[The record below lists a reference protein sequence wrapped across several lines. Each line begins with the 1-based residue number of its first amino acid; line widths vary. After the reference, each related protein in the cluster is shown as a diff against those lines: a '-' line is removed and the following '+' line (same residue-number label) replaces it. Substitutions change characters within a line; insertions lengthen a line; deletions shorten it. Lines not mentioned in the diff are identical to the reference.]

1 MNNKLFAKFRN
12 VCLKNLFGGL
22 PAGQKC
28 RARTS
33 FLPPAPLKYFSRH
46 TFLNGVSFLLTLPI
60 FLLSDCGNLALVKN
74 RKLCAPAKRGFFKHT
89 FLNRE
94 FFKKV
99 LLISLLMLC
108 GNLIIAEAQEGGR
121 PLRVGRPVGQIIEQT
136 AASYQNPVFNSSSLI
151 LSHQALEQALT
162 QYYIGLYSRPA
173 GIASLN
179 AALERGSIYLPFIR
193 EEIRRR
199 NLPPELAYLPVVESG
214 FVITA
219 RSRSGAAGLW
229 QFMMNSI
236 SPFDMRVTE
245 LIDERRD
252 FIKSTRG
259 ALQKLQDNY
268 RALGD
273 WHLALAAYNCGL
285 GEVTRTVRRTGV
297 RDFWELSAR
306 NQFRQE
312 TLHYVPK
319 LAAAAFI
326 LSQPRRFGVNIWQ
339 DQFEWTSI
347 PLRRQ
352 VSLDILAQEAGI
364 DRELLRNLNAE
375 LLHGISPAGGY
386 SLKIPL
392 AQLESV
398 TEVLERED
406 IRLIR
411 YHYHVVRHGDTL
423 WSMSRHYGASLNVIE
438 QHNPGIT
445 NRYLRIGETVIIPAY
460 ADVAPAPAPTPAR
473 PLETAVFNGSHVV
486 ARGETFWS
494 LGRRYGVDPQALAEA
509 NGMSIDQI
517 LHEGRT
523 IKVPII
529 E

>member
-1 MNNKLFAKFRN
+1 LKKSTGELFIK
-12 VCLKNLFGGL
+12 V
-22 PAGQKC
+22 
-28 RARTS
+28 
-33 FLPPAPLKYFSRH
+33 
-46 TFLNGVSFLLTLPI
+46 LPI
-60 FLLSDCGNLALVKN
+60 FLLLSG
-74 RKLCAPAKRGFFKHT
+74 
-89 FLNRE
+89 
-94 FFKKV
+94 
-99 LLISLLMLC
+99 M
-108 GNLIIAEAQEGGR
+108 IAVEVGAQDGR
-121 PLRVGRPVGQIIEQT
+121 PLRGRNEGQKYEQI
-136 AASYQNPVFNSSSLI
+136 ASSQHNQNPVNSSSLI
-151 LSHQALEQALT
+151 LTSHVLEQALT
-162 QYYIGLYSRPA
+162 QYYIELYSRPA

-259 ALQKLQDNY
+259 ALLKLEENY

-273 WHLALAAYNCGL
+273 WYLALAAYNCGL

-297 RDFWELSAR
+297 RDYWELSGR
-306 NQFRQE
+306 NQFKQE

-339 DQFEWTSI
+339 DQIEWVSI

-375 LLHGISPAGGY
+375 LLHGISPAGSY
-386 SLKIPL
+386 SLKVPL

-423 WSMSRHYGASLNVIE
+423 WSMSRRYGASLNTIE

-460 ADVAPAPAPTPAR
+460 TDATPAPAPASAIPSAA
-473 PLETAVFNGSHVV
+473 AVFNGSHIV

-517 LHEGRT
+517 LHVGRT
-523 IKVPII
+523 LKVPII

>member
-1 MNNKLFAKFRN
+1 M
-12 VCLKNLFGGL
+12 
-22 PAGQKC
+22 
-28 RARTS
+28 
-33 FLPPAPLKYFSRH
+33 
-46 TFLNGVSFLLTLPI
+46 
-60 FLLSDCGNLALVKN
+60 
-74 RKLCAPAKRGFFKHT
+74 
-89 FLNRE
+89 
-94 FFKKV
+94 
-99 LLISLLMLC
+99 
-108 GNLIIAEAQEGGR
+108 IAVEMEAQEEGR
-121 PLRVGRPVGQIIEQT
+121 PLRVRRAAELKYEQV
-136 AASYQNPVFNSSSLI
+136 ASSQHDMNSVNSSSLI
-151 LSHQALEQALT
+151 LSPRVLEQALT
-162 QYYIGLYSRPA
+162 RHYIELYSRPA
-173 GIASLN
+173 GIAGLN

-193 EEIRRR
+193 EEIQRR

-245 LIDERRD
+245 LIDERCD

-259 ALQKLQDNY
+259 ALLKLEDNY

-285 GEVTRTVRRTGV
+285 GEITRIVRRTGV
-297 RDFWELSAR
+297 RDYWELSEK
-306 NQFRQE
+306 NQLKQE

-326 LSQPRRFGVNIWQ
+326 LSQPRRFGINIWQ
-339 DQFEWTSI
+339 DKFEWAAI
-347 PLRRQ
+347 PLNRQ

-364 DRELLRNLNAE
+364 DRELLRNLNAQ
-375 LLHGISPAGGY
+375 LLHGISPAGGCN
-386 SLKIPL
+386 LKVPL

-411 YHYHVVRHGDTL
+411 YYYHVVRQGDTL
-423 WSMSRHYGASLNVIE
+423 WSMSRHYGAPLNIIE
-438 QHNPGIT
+438 QHNPGIAD
-445 NRYLRIGETVIIPAY
+445 RYLRIGETVIIPAY
-460 ADVAPAPAPTPAR
+460 TDAAPAPVPAPAPTPAR
-473 PLETAVFNGSHVV
+473 PAVTAVFNGSHAV

-509 NGMSIDQI
+509 NGMRMDQI

-523 IKVPII
+523 LKVPII

>member
-1 MNNKLFAKFRN
+1 MR
-12 VCLKNLFGGL
+12 VGQS
-22 PAGQKC
+22 AGQI
-28 RARTS
+28 T
-33 FLPPAPLKYFSRH
+33 
-46 TFLNGVSFLLTLPI
+46 
-60 FLLSDCGNLALVKN
+60 
-74 RKLCAPAKRGFFKHT
+74 
-89 FLNRE
+89 
-94 FFKKV
+94 
-99 LLISLLMLC
+99 
-108 GNLIIAEAQEGGR
+108 
-121 PLRVGRPVGQIIEQT
+121 EQ
-136 AASYQNPVFNSSSLI
+136 AAAFQNYQNPVDSSSLI
-151 LSHQALEQALT
+151 LSPLVLEQALT
-162 QYYIGLYSRPA
+162 RHYIELYSRPS

-193 EEIRRR
+193 EEIERR

-285 GEVTRTVRRTGV
+285 GEVTRIVRRTGV
-297 RDFWELSAR
+297 RDYWELSGR
-306 NQFRQE
+306 NQFKQE
-312 TLHYVPK
+312 TIHYVPK
-319 LAAAAFI
+319 LAAVAFI
-326 LSQPRRFGVNIWQ
+326 LSQPRRFGINIWQ
-339 DQFEWTSI
+339 SQIEWTSI
-347 PLRRQ
+347 TLRRQ

-364 DRELLRNLNAE
+364 DRELLRRLNAQ
-375 LLHGISPAGGY
+375 LLYGISPAGSY

-392 AQLESV
+392 AQLDSV

-406 IRLIR
+406 IKLLR
-411 YHYHVVRHGDTL
+411 YYYHVVRHGDTL
-423 WSMSRHYGASLNVIE
+423 WSMSRHYGTPLNTIE

-445 NRYLRIGETVIIPAY
+445 DRYLRIGETVIIPAY
-460 ADVAPAPAPTPAR
+460 TDAAPAPAPAPTPAR
-473 PLETAVFNGSHVV
+473 PVITAVFNGSHVV

-494 LGRRYGVDPQALAEA
+494 LGRRYGVDPQSLAEA
-509 NGMSIDQI
+509 NGMSMDQI
-517 LHEGRT
+517 LHVGRT
-523 IKVPII
+523 LKVPII

>member
-1 MNNKLFAKFRN
+1 
-12 VCLKNLFGGL
+12 
-22 PAGQKC
+22 
-28 RARTS
+28 
-33 FLPPAPLKYFSRH
+33 
-46 TFLNGVSFLLTLPI
+46 
-60 FLLSDCGNLALVKN
+60 
-74 RKLCAPAKRGFFKHT
+74 
-89 FLNRE
+89 
-94 FFKKV
+94 
-99 LLISLLMLC
+99 MLC
-108 GNLIIAEAQEGGR
+108 GNFMLAGAQEEGR
-121 PLRVGRPVGQIIEQT
+121 PLRGRRDAGQKYEALSSQ
-136 AASYQNPVFNSSSLI
+136 YNQNSVDSSSLI
-151 LSHQALEQALT
+151 LTSRALEQALT
-162 QYYIGLYSRPA
+162 QYYIGLYSSPS

-199 NLPPELAYLPVVESG
+199 NLPPELAYLPIVESG

-219 RSRSGAAGLW
+219 RSRSGAVGLW

-268 RALGD
+268 RTLGD

-297 RDFWELSAR
+297 RDYWELSAR
-306 NQFRQE
+306 NQFKQE

-319 LAAAAFI
+319 LAAAAFV
-326 LSQPRRFGVNIWQ
+326 LSQPRRFGIDIWQ
-339 DQFEWTSI
+339 DQFEWTTV

-375 LLHGISPAGGY
+375 LLHGITPAGGCN
-386 SLKIPL
+386 LKIPL
-392 AQLESV
+392 ARLASV

-411 YHYHVVRHGDTL
+411 YHYHIVRHGDTL
-423 WSMSRHYGASLNVIE
+423 WSMSRHYGASLNTIE

-445 NRYLRIGETVIIPAY
+445 GRYLRIGETVIIPAF
-460 ADVAPAPAPTPAR
+460 ADIAPAPAPA

-509 NGMSIDQI
+509 NGMRLDQI
-517 LHEGRT
+517 LHVGRT
-523 IKVPII
+523 LKVPII

>member
-1 MNNKLFAKFRN
+1 MGRDLLRREILKKSTGVLFKK
-12 VCLKNLFGGL
+12 V
-22 PAGQKC
+22 
-28 RARTS
+28 
-33 FLPPAPLKYFSRH
+33 
-46 TFLNGVSFLLTLPI
+46 LPI
-60 FLLSDCGNLALVKN
+60 FLL
-74 RKLCAPAKRGFFKHT
+74 T
-89 FLNRE
+89 
-94 FFKKV
+94 
-99 LLISLLMLC
+99 LC
-108 GNLIIAEAQEGGR
+108 GNFIEAQEGR
-121 PLRVGRPVGQIIEQT
+121 PLRVRREGQKHEQI
-136 AASYQNPVFNSSSLI
+136 AVSSQHNQNPVNSSSWI
-151 LSHQALEQALT
+151 LSPLVLEQTLT
-162 QYYIGLYSRPA
+162 QYYIELYSSPA
-173 GIASLN
+173 GIAGLN
-179 AALERGSIYLPFIR
+179 AALERASIYLPFIR

-199 NLPPELAYLPVVESG
+199 NLPPELAFLPVVESG

-245 LIDERRD
+245 MIDERLD

-297 RDFWELSAR
+297 RDYWELSGR
-306 NQFRQE
+306 NQFKQE

-326 LSQPRRFGVNIWQ
+326 LSQPRRFGINIWQ
-339 DQFEWTSI
+339 DQIEWTSV

-364 DRELLRNLNAE
+364 DRDLLRNLNAE

-392 AQLESV
+392 AQLENVS
-398 TEVLERED
+398 EVLERED

-411 YHYHVVRHGDTL
+411 YHYHIVRHGDTL
-423 WSMSRHYGASLNVIE
+423 WSMSRHYGTSLDTIE

-445 NRYLRIGETVIIPAY
+445 DRYLKIGETVIIPAY
-460 ADVAPAPAPTPAR
+460 ADAAPSPAPAPAR
-473 PLETAVFNGSHVV
+473 PLETAVFDGSHVV

-494 LGRRYGVDPQALAEA
+494 LGRRYGVDPQSLAEA
-509 NGMSIDQI
+509 NGMNMDQI
-517 LHEGRT
+517 LHVGKT
-523 IKVPII
+523 LKVPII

>member
-1 MNNKLFAKFRN
+1 MTPSELR
-12 VCLKNLFGGL
+12 
-22 PAGQKC
+22 
-28 RARTS
+28 
-33 FLPPAPLKYFSRH
+33 
-46 TFLNGVSFLLTLPI
+46 
-60 FLLSDCGNLALVKN
+60 
-74 RKLCAPAKRGFFKHT
+74 APALKDFFKHT
-89 FLNRE
+89 FLNRGL
-94 FFKKV
+94 FIKI
-99 LLISLLMLC
+99 LPISLRSGW
-108 GNLIIAEAQEGGR
+108 GNLAWVKNRERLAPPKYFIKHTFLNRRLFITTLTIFLLLSGMIAVEVGAQEEGR
-121 PLRVGRPVGQIIEQT
+121 PLRGRRDEGLKHKQVAVSSQYNIN
-136 AASYQNPVFNSSSLI
+136 SVDSSSLI
-151 LSHQALEQALT
+151 IDPLVLEQTLT
-162 QYYIGLYSRPA
+162 QHYIELYSRPA

-193 EEIRRR
+193 EEIQRR

-259 ALQKLQDNY
+259 ALLKLEDNY

-285 GEVTRTVRRTGV
+285 GEVTRVVRRTGV
-297 RDFWELSAR
+297 RDYWELSGR
-306 NQFRQE
+306 NELKQE
-312 TLHYVPK
+312 TVHYVPK
-319 LAAAAFI
+319 LAAVAFI
-326 LSQPRRFGVNIWQ
+326 LSQPRRFGINIWQ
-339 DQFEWTSI
+339 DQIEWTSI
-347 PLRRQ
+347 PLSRQ

-364 DRELLRNLNAE
+364 DRDLLHNLNAE
-375 LLHGISPAGGY
+375 LLRGISPAGGY
-386 SLKIPL
+386 NLKVPL
-392 AQLESV
+392 AQLDSV

-411 YHYHVVRHGDTL
+411 YYYHVVRQGDTL
-423 WSMSRHYGASLNVIE
+423 WSMSRHYGAPVNMIE

-445 NRYLRIGETVIIPAY
+445 DRYLKIGETIIIPAY
-460 ADVAPAPAPTPAR
+460 TDIVPAPMPVPAPASTPAR
-473 PLETAVFNGSHVV
+473 PVIAAVFNGSHVV

-494 LGRRYGVDPQALAEA
+494 LGRRYGVNPQSLAEA
-509 NGMSIDQI
+509 NGMLMDQI

>member
-1 MNNKLFAKFRN
+1 MLKIYGKCRN
-12 VCLKNLFGGL
+12 VCLKKSFT
-22 PAGQKC
+22 AG
-28 RARTS
+28 ARS
-33 FLPPAPLKYFSRH
+33 PEGVIRCGFEKGQAKACVKKGHSRPDPRRDLRGPPWNDL
-46 TFLNGVSFLLTLPI
+46 
-60 FLLSDCGNLALVKN
+60 
-74 RKLCAPAKRGFFKHT
+74 FKHT
-89 FLNRE
+89 FLKRE
-94 FFKKV
+94 LFKKV
-99 LLISLLMLC
+99 VLIFLLMS
-108 GNLIIAEAQEGGR
+108 GVIAVEAEAQEGR
-121 PLRVGRPVGQIIEQT
+121 PLRGRRVAELKHEEMGVSSQD
-136 AASYQNPVFNSSSLI
+136 NLNSVNFSSLI
-151 LSHQALEQALT
+151 VSPLVLEQALT
-162 QYYIGLYSRPA
+162 QYYIELYSRPA

-259 ALQKLQDNY
+259 ALLKLEENY

-285 GEVTRTVRRTGV
+285 GEVTRVVRRTGV
-297 RDFWELSAR
+297 RDYWELSGR
-306 NQFRQE
+306 NELKQE
-312 TLHYVPK
+312 TVHYVPK
-319 LAAAAFI
+319 LAAVAFI
-326 LSQPRRFGVNIWQ
+326 LSQPRRFGINIWQ
-339 DQFEWTSI
+339 DQIEWTSI
-347 PLRRQ
+347 PLSRQ

-364 DRELLRNLNAE
+364 DRDLLHNLNAE
-375 LLHGISPAGGY
+375 LLHGISPAGNY
-386 SLKIPL
+386 NLKIPL

-411 YHYHVVRHGDTL
+411 YYYHVVRHGDTL
-423 WSMSRHYGASLNVIE
+423 WSMSRHYGAPLDTIE

-445 NRYLRIGETVIIPAY
+445 DRYLRIGETVIIPAF
-460 ADVAPAPAPTPAR
+460 ADAAPAPMPVSAPDPRPTPVIA
-473 PLETAVFNGSHVV
+473 AVFNGSHVV

-494 LGRRYGVDPQALAEA
+494 LGRRYGVDPQSLAEA
-509 NGMSIDQI
+509 NGMNMDQI
-517 LHEGRT
+517 LHVGKT
-523 IKVPII
+523 LKVPII